1 LDHIAEQNTIV
12 PHSAGS
18 ENDMDE
24 DDPAPTEEDRKE
36 LIEFVGEII
45 GEAYL
50 EKEPRKNRVISIS
63 KMVNDVL

>member
-1 LDHIAEQNTIV
+1 MDHIAEQNTIT
-12 PHSAGS
+12 PHSARS

-24 DDPAPTEEDRKE
+24 DDPAPSDEDKRE

-50 EKEPRKNRVISIS
+50 EKEPRKNRVNSIN